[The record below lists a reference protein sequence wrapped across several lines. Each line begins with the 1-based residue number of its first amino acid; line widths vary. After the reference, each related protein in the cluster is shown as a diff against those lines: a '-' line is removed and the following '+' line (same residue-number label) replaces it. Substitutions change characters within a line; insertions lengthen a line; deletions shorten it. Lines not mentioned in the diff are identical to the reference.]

1 MNVFVSGGSQGIGK
15 AVVERFCSSN
25 GNIIHYTYNS
35 HVDAALKIKEFISES
50 GNRPISMHLDVT
62 NREEIKKIKNTVEG
76 KIDCLVNCFG
86 ILRDRTLKN
95 MTDEELDL
103 VIDVNLKGMLLT
115 TRALLP
121 YLNDGG
127 CIINMTSMI
136 GILGNFS
143 QTSYAASKAGV
154 IAFSKSLAKEL
165 AKNRIRV
172 VTVAPS
178 LVDTAIFKNLTL
190 EQKEKLINRTLI
202 GRMATPIEI
211 ADLIYFVATKGTYF
225 NGDCIEVSGG
235 FT

>member
-25 GNIIHYTYNS
+25 GNIIYYTHNCHIDVAS
-35 HVDAALKIKEFISES
+35 KIGKFVSES
-50 GNRPISMHLDVT
+50 GNCPVSMHLDVT
-62 NREEIKKIKNTVEG
+62 NREEINNLKYKINE

-86 ILRDRTLKN
+86 VLRDRTLKN
-95 MTDEELDL
+95 MTDEELDT
-103 VIDVNLKGMLLT
+103 VIDVNLKGMLLV

-127 CIINMTSMI
+127 CIINMASMV
-136 GILGNFS
+136 GFLGNFS

-165 AKNRIRV
+165 AKRKIRV
-172 VTVAPS
+172 VSIAPS
-178 LVDTAIFKNLTL
+178 LVDTNIFTNLTS
-190 EQKEKLINRTLI
+190 EQKEKLISRTLMA
-202 GRMATPIEI
+202 RMATPIEI
-211 ADLIYFVATKGTYF
+211 ANLIYFVATKGTYF

-235 FT
+235 FS